1 MRTIEASP
9 FRSGRTC
16 VPFRAVFF
24 WNRHLLPCLQCLPD
38 QGKHGSVRRQP
49 SDAVQMLRVKPACG
63 GVLPE
68 HRFSLRDPAPEAVHA
83 QTEGRIVIYRFGQE
97 LHRLDPDVQFL
108 PDLTDQGLLRRLP
121 GLHLAPGKLPAI
133 FEITVPALGGK
144 ELVVPDYD
152 GCYYMDGLHMD
163 EYNGKLEER
172 KGETIWAMEECKCV
186 AYFCCL
192 NMLMKELKEL

>member
-1 MRTIEASP
+1 ME
-9 FRSGRTC
+9 
-16 VPFRAVFF
+16 
-24 WNRHLLPCLQCLPD
+24 
-38 QGKHGSVRRQP
+38 
-49 SDAVQMLRVKPACG
+49 G
-63 GVLPE
+63 GVVVFDGIDVVAHSNLC
-68 HRFSLRDPAPEAVHA
+68 
-83 QTEGRIVIYRFGQE
+83 GE
-97 LHRLDPDVQFL
+97 LF
-108 PDLTDQGLLRRLP
+108 PDLPLKGILWGLSR
-121 GLHLAPGKLPAI
+121 LHLAPGELPEVL
-133 FEITVPALGGK
+133 EIAVPALGGK